1 MFRSITV
8 LSLLWFWIFSSLT
21 AYAAE
26 SSNEFIEGI
35 NYERIVPPL
44 PGGTNGRVE
53 VRELFWYGCPHCFN
67 LEPTLTAW
75 RARKAD
81 YIDFIPTPAIFNNPV
96 WQLHATT
103 FYTAEVLNIL
113 EKIHTKLFDAIHV
126 AHRPL
131 NTETQIRDFFMEQ
144 AGVSGEDFDKAFN
157 SFSVKAKTARA
168 ADLSKKTGINGVPA
182 VIINGKYRVDAA
194 LAGGIE
200 NIPKIIDLLAAQE
213 LAATTKP

>member
-1 MFRSITV
+1 MFRAIAT
-8 LSLLWFWIFSSLT
+8 LSLLGFWLFSGLT

-26 SSNEFIEGI
+26 NSSEFIEGI
-35 NYERIVPPL
+35 NYERIIPPL

-75 RARKAD
+75 RTHKAD

-96 WQLHATT
+96 WQTHATA
-103 FYTAEVLNIL
+103 FYTAEALKIVD
-113 EKIHTKLFDAIHV
+113 KIHTKLFDAIHV
-126 AHRPL
+126 GHRTL
-131 NTETQIRDFFMEQ
+131 NTEAQIRDFFMEQ

-157 SFSVKAKTARA
+157 SFSVKTKTSRA
-168 ADLSKKTGINGVPA
+168 ADLSQKTGINGVPA
-182 VIINGKYRVDAA
+182 IIINGKYRVDAA

-200 NIPKIIDLLAAQE
+200 NITKIIDLLAAQE
-213 LAATTKP
+213 QAATVKP